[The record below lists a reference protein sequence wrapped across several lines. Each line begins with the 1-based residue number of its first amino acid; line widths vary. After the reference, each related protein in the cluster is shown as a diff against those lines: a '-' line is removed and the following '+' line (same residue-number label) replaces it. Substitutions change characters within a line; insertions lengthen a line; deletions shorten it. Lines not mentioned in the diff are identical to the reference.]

1 MANPQVVTLGEAMIR
16 LSPPDHQ
23 RLETTPVLE
32 IHIGGAELN
41 VAVALAQL
49 GVPVAWVSKLPS
61 NPLGWRIVREAQRF
75 GVDTSRVVWTN
86 EGRVGLYFYER
97 GTTPRPSSVLY
108 DRRHSAINTLRADEL
123 DWEFIG
129 TAKIL
134 HLTGITPALSDNC
147 RQLVGAA
154 IVRAKQKG
162 MLVSFDVNYRTRLW
176 APEQA
181 RAILSSLLRS
191 GVDIL
196 ICTKDD
202 AATLFGLMGDAETSA
217 RQLQATFRIPNVVIT
232 HGDRAVVALPQGGFT
247 AVGFAL
253 TEVDRLGAGDAFV
266 AGLLYGVLQGNW
278 ELGLRYGLAMAALKH
293 TIPGDWFIGSKAE
306 IDALLQAQAK
316 GVLR

>member
-1 MANPQVVTLGEAMIR
+1 
-16 LSPPDHQ
+16 
-23 RLETTPVLE
+23 
-32 IHIGGAELN
+32 
-41 VAVALAQL
+41 
-49 GVPVAWVSKLPS
+49 
-61 NPLGWRIVREAQRF
+61 
-75 GVDTSRVVWTN
+75 
-86 EGRVGLYFYER
+86 
-97 GTTPRPSSVLY
+97 
-108 DRRHSAINTLRADEL
+108 LRADEL

-162 MLVSFDVNYRTRLW
+162 MLVSFDVNYRARLW

-217 RQLQATFRIPNVVIT
+217 RQLQSALHSHVVIT
-232 HGDRAVVALPQGGFT
+232 HGDRAVAALPQGILT

>member
-1 MANPQVVTLGEAMIR
+1 
-16 LSPPDHQ
+16 
-23 RLETTPVLE
+23 LE

-162 MLVSFDVNYRTRLW
+162 MLVSFDVNYRARLW

-202 AATLFGLMGDAETSA
+202 AATLFGLIGDTEVIA
-217 RQLQATFRIPNVVIT
+217 RQLQSALHSHVVIT
-232 HGDRAVVALPQGGFT
+232 HGDRAVAALPQGILT

-278 ELGLRYGLAMAALKH
+278 ELGLRYGLAMAAIKH